1 MYTLCT
7 SKCVQLPARADAPSP
22 AAAAAS
28 SGIASAKMQRIVL
41 EQTQRSEE
49 DFKPAESLAHW
60 HLPLGP
66 WGPGPGAGEPE
77 SESGPHSGS
86 YLEEPR
92 TAGAFGGHCYGDAQS
107 PEFAGIKLTVLFVIL
122 LNITQ
127 NSTILYPIYYY
138 IAKYS
143 TT

>member
-1 MYTLCT
+1 
-7 SKCVQLPARADAPSP
+7 VQLPARADAPSP

-49 DFKPAESLAHW
+49 DFKPVESLAH
-60 HLPLGP
+60 LPPGP

-77 SESGPHSGS
+77 SKSGPHSGS

-92 TAGAFGGHCYGDAQS
+92 TAGAFGGRCYGDAQS
-107 PEFAGIKLTVLFVIL
+107 PESRFACIKLTVLFVI
-122 LNITQ
+122 
-127 NSTILYPIYYY
+127 
-138 IAKYS
+138 
-143 TT
+143 